1 MAFSR
6 RKRSRQ
12 APAPGPQPPVRPWDL
27 LQGVH
32 AKLAAQLEE
41 ASRLG
46 LLSDVDHVRIA
57 RALGRAVA
65 EPEWMQYV
73 IDVLRTAGGA
83 AFCHP
88 SGQRD
93 LPVRY
98 GHHKLG
104 TRLMRLGVVSD
115 EPRNPAELQG
125 GEFGLDQEM
134 LRTSLLA
141 IGPPG
146 AGKTRSFALPIVEH
160 LCLQSLANAASV
172 VVIDPKGDDFAI
184 PGWFD
189 IDIDLANP
197 DGTWGFDL
205 YGGAGTPEEAA
216 DRLAS
221 ALLPPGV
228 SADVTYY
235 MDSAKNALYN
245 AIAPFHAANDRY
257 PTVRQL
263 LEMLHGEGP
272 TPQSVRGKLKN
283 QGRLKEYQHLLQS
296 RTHQRGRR
304 DDPASG
310 LVERLGLLN
319 RPTLIK
325 LLDEKPDK
333 FRMGDINRPL
343 RVRLGL
349 PEGMFP
355 EAARIL
361 ARLAVAQ
368 FVQVASSPQA
378 NADIFKGLVIDEAGR
393 YVDDYVARGLQRVR
407 SRNAGLVLLT
417 QSLGDFP
424 EELRRTVFSSAGCKA
439 VFAGVNP
446 DDATYYSDF
455 FGTHWVEELTTAN
468 TLGETE
474 TKGRTGHST
483 TRGPSGRSTT
493 SHGKASAEGTSRS
506 VGASARQVERPLWA
520 PGEIIN
526 DIPAGHAIVSLARP
540 DGIRVPATLV
550 NLRA

>member
-1 MAFSR
+1 MAFIR
-6 RKRSRQ
+6 RRR
-12 APAPGPQPPVRPWDL
+12 PAEEPERHPPARPWDL

-32 AKLAAQLEE
+32 AELAARLEE
-41 ASRLG
+41 ASSLG

-57 RALGRAVA
+57 RAVSRAVA
-65 EPEWMQYV
+65 EPQWMRYV
-73 IDVLRTAGGA
+73 IDVLRATGGA
-83 AFCHP
+83 AFLHP

-93 LPVRY
+93 LPVRF
-98 GHHKLG
+98 GRHKLDRKL
-104 TRLMRLGVVSD
+104 TRLGVVTD

-125 GEFGLDQEM
+125 AEFALDQEM

-146 AGKTRSFALPIVEH
+146 SGKTRGFALPIVEH

-189 IDIDLANP
+189 VDIDLANP
-197 DGTWGFDL
+197 DGSWGFDL
-205 YGGAGTPEEAA
+205 YGGAATPEQAA
-216 DRLAS
+216 DRLAA

-228 SADVTYY
+228 SADATYY
-235 MDSAKNALYN
+235 MDAAKNALYN
-245 AIAPFHAANDRY
+245 ALAPFHAARDAY
-257 PTVRQL
+257 PTIRQL
-263 LEMLHGEGP
+263 LEMLRGEGS
-272 TPQSVRGKLKN
+272 TVQSVRSRLKN
-283 QGRLKEYQHLLQS
+283 QGRLKEYEHLLQS
-296 RTHQRGRR
+296 RTDQRGRR
-304 DDPASG
+304 NDPATG

-319 RPTLIK
+319 RPTLVE

-333 FRMGDINRPL
+333 FRMSDINRPL
-343 RVRLGL
+343 RVRLAL

-368 FVQVASSPQA
+368 FVQVTSSPS
-378 NADIFKGLVIDEAGR
+378 ADDAIFKGLVIDEAGR

-424 EELRRTVFSSAGCKA
+424 DELRRTVFSSTGCKA

-446 DDATYYSDF
+446 DDAAYYSEF
-455 FGTHWVEELTTAN
+455 FGTHWVEELTMAN

-474 TKGRTGHST
+474 TKGRSGHST
-483 TRGPSGRSTT
+483 TWGPTGMSTT
-493 SHGKASAEGTSRS
+493 THGKTNAEGTSRS
-506 VGASARQVERPLWA
+506 IGASARQVERPLWS

-526 DIPAGHAIVSLARP
+526 DVPPGHALISLARP
-540 DGIRVPATLV
+540 DGVRVPATLV